1 MTSLEEFS
9 EKEKKDYKEQIIKAL
24 RATEYGQI
32 NAREELNKEIRKTR
46 RLIKEMEKY

>member
-9 EKEKKDYKEQIIKAL
+9 EKERKENKEQIIKAL
-24 RATEYGQI
+24 RMTEYGQI
-32 NAREELNKEIRKTR
+32 KAREELNKEIRKTR